1 MRKKVIL
8 SLIAMICCVF
18 FCTIGYS
25 QTTNFTLAL
34 PTLTKIEPTLIA
46 APVVTA
52 EPVLTAVAEVSDQ
65 PVITAVTPALIRMT
79 LRFDWNRDGIYG
91 STTIRFNA
99 ANMTFTTGDGAS
111 GDFELEGECLA
122 LIFHTG
128 CCPLYSGEF
137 YGFMDCR
144 EGNCE
149 RRPGLWYL
157 LERPTEV
164 EALDAISQATVA
176 AAVGLASDGS

>member
-1 MRKKVIL
+1 MRRKIVL
-8 SLIAMICCVF
+8 SLIIMVCCVF
-18 FCTIGYS
+18 FCTIGNS
-25 QTTNFTLAL
+25 QTNFNFAL
-34 PTLTKIEPTLIA
+34 PTLTKVEPTLIA
-46 APVVTA
+46 TPVITA
-52 EPVLTAVAEVSDQ
+52 EPVAVAVTEVSDQ
-65 PVITAVTPALIRMT
+65 PVLTAVNPALIRMT

-91 STTIRFNA
+91 STAIRFNPA
-99 ANMTFTTGDGAS
+99 TMRFATGDGAS

-157 LERPTEV
+157 LERPTGI
-164 EALDAISQATVA
+164 EALDIDNRVVTAV
-176 AAVGLASDGS
+176 VGLASDGS